1 MPNLILEEKIMDEVL
16 SFLPLILFLV
26 FYFLIFAVTLL
37 ISAITTIIVGSMI
50 GAVPLMCGLTFREK
64 KTLGIIGFIAC
75 LAAYWMVGLFWSIV
89 ACLIF
94 TYLIIKDQKKAEPAV
109 EEIEEPATEE

>member
-1 MPNLILEEKIMDEVL
+1 MDEVL

-37 ISAITTIIVGSMI
+37 VSAITTIIVGSMI

-64 KTLGIIGFIAC
+64 KMLGMIGFIAC
-75 LAAYWMVGLFWSIV
+75 LVAYWMVGLFWAIV

-94 TYLIIKDQKKAEPAV
+94 TYLIIKDQKKAS
-109 EEIEEPATEE
+109 